1 MYSGS
6 CPEFGVS
13 GSGIAREWKAR
24 KDQSGAVLA
33 DEESEA
39 LYQYS
44 FVGPLSMSKGCDLT
58 HQPDYLQ
65 RRGIDRKKSNLP
77 EFVYRGK
84 TQKAH
89 HRRLNNTIQ
98 ENTIISFSQA

>member
-1 MYSGS
+1 MHLGS
-6 CPEFGVS
+6 CPEYGVS

-58 HQPDYLQ
+58 HQPQ
-65 RRGIDRKKSNLP
+65 RDSVFQSPQSYDRKRSNLP
-77 EFVYRGK
+77 DFIYRG
-84 TQKAH
+84 
-89 HRRLNNTIQ
+89 
-98 ENTIISFSQA
+98 II

>member
-1 MYSGS
+1 M
-6 CPEFGVS
+6 S

-24 KDQSGAVLA
+24 TDQSGTVLA

-58 HQPDYLQ
+58 HQPQ
-65 RRGIDRKKSNLP
+65 RDSVFQSPQSYDRKRSNLP
-77 EFVYRGK
+77 DFIYRGIV
-84 TQKAH
+84 AM
-89 HRRLNNTIQ
+89 L
-98 ENTIISFSQA
+98 FSETSPLGLFKSVGY

>member
-1 MYSGS
+1 MHLGS
-6 CPEFGVS
+6 CPEYGVS

-58 HQPDYLQ
+58 HQPPRDSVFQFPQSY
-65 RRGIDRKKSNLP
+65 DRKRSNLP
-77 EFVYRGK
+77 DFIYRG
-84 TQKAH
+84 
-89 HRRLNNTIQ
+89 
-98 ENTIISFSQA
+98 II

>member
-1 MYSGS
+1 M
-6 CPEFGVS
+6 S

-58 HQPDYLQ
+58 HQPQ
-65 RRGIDRKKSNLP
+65 RDSVFQSPQSYDRKRSNLP
-77 EFVYRGK
+77 DFIYRGIV
-84 TQKAH
+84 AM
-89 HRRLNNTIQ
+89 L
-98 ENTIISFSQA
+98 FSETSPLGLFKSVGY

>member
-24 KDQSGAVLA
+24 KDYNKSGAVLE
-33 DEESEA
+33 DEELEA

-44 FVGPLSMSKGCDLT
+44 YVGPLSMSKGCDLT
-58 HQPDYLQ
+58 HQPQ
-65 RRGIDRKKSNLP
+65 RDNGFNRKRSNLP
-77 EFVYRGK
+77 DFIYRGIN
-84 TQKAH
+84 
-89 HRRLNNTIQ
+89 L
-98 ENTIISFSQA
+98 III

>member
-1 MYSGS
+1 M
-6 CPEFGVS
+6 S

-58 HQPDYLQ
+58 HQPQ
-65 RRGIDRKKSNLP
+65 RDSVFQSPQSYDRKRSNLP
-77 EFVYRGK
+77 DFIYRGIV
-84 TQKAH
+84 AM
-89 HRRLNNTIQ
+89 L
-98 ENTIISFSQA
+98 FSETSPLGFLSLLAMS